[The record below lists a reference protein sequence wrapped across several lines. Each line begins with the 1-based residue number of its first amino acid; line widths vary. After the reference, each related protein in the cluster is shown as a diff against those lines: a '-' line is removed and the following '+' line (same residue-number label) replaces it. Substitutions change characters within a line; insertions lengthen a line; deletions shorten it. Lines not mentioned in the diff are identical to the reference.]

1 MEKEILNRYEAAKL
15 LGISVPTLDRD
26 RRKRHLGIPY
36 EQRTVG
42 QTKVSYRRSE
52 IQKWKKSVTKKSNNP
67 WEIK

>member
-1 MEKEILNRYEAAKL
+1 MTKEILNRSEAAEF

-26 RRKRHLGIPY
+26 RKKRHLGIPY

-52 IQKWKKSVTKKSNNP
+52 LQQWKKSVTKNSTTP
-67 WEIK
+67 GEIK